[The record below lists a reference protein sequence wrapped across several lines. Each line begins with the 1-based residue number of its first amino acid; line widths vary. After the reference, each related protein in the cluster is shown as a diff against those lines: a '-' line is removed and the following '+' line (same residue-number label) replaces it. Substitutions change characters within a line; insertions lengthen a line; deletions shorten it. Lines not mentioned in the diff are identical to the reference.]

1 MTCSHFQ
8 EQMLVY
14 FGQKQL
20 PTDLQEH
27 LAECTTCQA
36 AWKEL
41 SNLGDRLGEND
52 LFHPNDAQVDRLVSK
67 ISSTIEEMEQ
77 DKKHYVP
84 WVRRVW
90 HTYVPTAAA
99 AALVLGIAI
108 GKYMTGGTAPD
119 SRVTEMAASKTDIS
133 GLYEEGD
140 QELDEDAV
148 ITLIDDFTT
157 QHSSDASEWLL
168 DDLTE
173 EELKYLEKSFDVG
186 DLL

>member
-84 WVRRVW
+84 WVRKVW
-90 HTYVPTAAA
+90 YTYVPTAAA

-119 SRVTEMAASKTDIS
+119 SRVTEMAVNKTDIS

-148 ITLIDDFTT
+148 VTLIDDFTA